1 MYQGAKEMTWWLI
14 YKQEDAS
21 KNAGYIDWMMQEAKK
36 QQITLTLVLRHTLQ
50 MDIINNQP
58 VFFINNREV
67 LLPDAVIIRTIEPAL
82 QQAFEARSIPAF
94 NNTHTASICNDKI
107 RTYIEMN
114 KIGVPIMPTQ
124 FLYPSAF
131 PTAPPFP
138 FPFVLKSASGR
149 SGSEVFLI
157 CNQDS
162 WEQQAAKLK
171 HTEAVA
177 QSTENIQFGKDV
189 RVFVIG
195 KTIIAAVLRENTTDF
210 RANFTLGGKAIPFP
224 LTEEKKSLVRRITH
238 HFDFGLVGIDFLLT
252 YDGHFILN
260 EIEDV
265 VGSRILSETTDI
277 NLLEQYISFI
287 KERVKQA

>member
-1 MYQGAKEMTWWLI
+1 MTWWLI

-21 KNAGYIDWMMQEAKK
+21 KNAGYIEWMVQEAKK
-36 QQITLTLVLRHTLQ
+36 QQITLKLVLRHTLQ
-50 MDIINNQP
+50 IDIKNHQP

-94 NNTHTASICNDKI
+94 NNAQTASICNNKI

-114 KIGVPIMPTQ
+114 NIGIPIMPTY
-124 FLYPSAF
+124 FLYPYTF
-131 PTAPPFP
+131 PTAPPLP

-149 SGSEVFLI
+149 GGSEVFLI
-157 CNQDS
+157 CNQES
-162 WEQQAAKLK
+162 WAQQATKLK

-195 KTIIAAVLRENTTDF
+195 KTIIAAVLRENTADF
-210 RANFTLGGKAIPFP
+210 RANFTLGGKAVPFS
-224 LTEEKKSLVRRITH
+224 LTEEKRSLVQRIIH

-252 YDGHFILN
+252 YNGHFTLN

-287 KERVKQA
+287 KEQVKQA